1 MKMKTKQK
9 NKALNLIHYFFA
21 SCSNVSQEKMS
32 PAVISNLV
40 VRTFEVVFGS
50 NTTVITF
57 LLTVVLSQ
65 GVNETGEIVVE
76 LGSLNGCPSTVTE
89 FSENQNDS

>member
-21 SCSNVSQEKMS
+21 SCSNLSRVRTS
-32 PAVISNLV
+32 PAVNSNIV
-40 VRTFEVVFGS
+40 MRTFEVVFGS

-65 GVNETGEIVVE
+65 GVNERGEIVVE
-76 LGSLNGCPSTVTE
+76 LGSLNGCLSTVNE
-89 FSENQNDS
+89 Y

>member
-21 SCSNVSQEKMS
+21 SCSNVSQAKIS

-50 NTTVITF
+50 TTTVVTF
-57 LLTVVLSQ
+57 FLTAALSQ
-65 GVNETGEIVVE
+65 GVDKTGEIAVE
-76 LGSLNGCPSTVTE
+76 LGALNGCPSTVTE

>member
-50 NTTVITF
+50 TTRVITF
-57 LLTVVLSQ
+57 LLTAALSQ
-65 GVNETGEIVVE
+65 GVDNTGEIAVE
-76 LGSLNGCPSTVTE
+76 LGTLNGCPSTVTE

>member
-21 SCSNVSQEKMS
+21 SCSNLSRVRTS
-32 PAVISNLV
+32 PAVNSNIV
-40 VRTFEVVFGS
+40 MRTFEVVFGS

-76 LGSLNGCPSTVTE
+76 LGSLNGCLSTVTE
-89 FSENQNDS
+89 YS

>member
-21 SCSNVSQEKMS
+21 SCSNLSRVRTS
-32 PAVISNLV
+32 PAVNSNIV
-40 VRTFEVVFGS
+40 MRTSEVVFGS
-50 NTTVITF
+50 TTTVITF

-76 LGSLNGCPSTVTE
+76 LGSLNGCLSTVNE
-89 FSENQNDS
+89 Y

>member
-21 SCSNVSQEKMS
+21 SCSNVSQAKMS

-50 NTTVITF
+50 TTTVITF
-57 LLTVVLSQ
+57 LLIIALSQ
-65 GVNETGEIVVE
+65 GVAKTEPNAFE
-76 LGSLNGCPSTVTE
+76 LGSLNGCPSTITAP
-89 FSENQNDS
+89 SGNQKES

>member
-21 SCSNVSQEKMS
+21 SCSNVSLVRTS
-32 PAVISNLV
+32 PAVNSNIV
-40 VRTFEVVFGS
+40 MRTFEVVFGS

-65 GVNETGEIVVE
+65 GVNERGEIVDE
-76 LGSLNGCPSTVTE
+76 LGSLNGCLSTVNE
-89 FSENQNDS
+89 Y

>member
-1 MKMKTKQK
+1 MKTKQK

-21 SCSNVSQEKMS
+21 SCSNLSRVRTS
-32 PAVISNLV
+32 PAVNSNIV
-40 VRTFEVVFGS
+40 MRTFEVVFGS

-76 LGSLNGCPSTVTE
+76 LGSLNGCLSTV
-89 FSENQNDS
+89 NDY

>member
-50 NTTVITF
+50 TTTVITF
-57 LLTVVLSQ
+57 LLTIALSQ
-65 GVNETGEIVVE
+65 GVDKMEPIAFE
-76 LGSLNGCPSTVTE
+76 LGSLNGCPSTATE
-89 FSENQNDS
+89 CSENQNDS

>member
-21 SCSNVSQEKMS
+21 SCSNVSQVRTS
-32 PAVISNLV
+32 PAVISNIV

-50 NTTVITF
+50 TTTVITF
-57 LLTVVLSQ
+57 FLTAALSQ
-65 GVNETGEIVVE
+65 GVDKTGEIAVE
-76 LGSLNGCPSTVTE
+76 LGALNGCPSTVTE

>member
-50 NTTVITF
+50 TTTVITF
-57 LLTVVLSQ
+57 FLTAALSQ
-65 GVNETGEIVVE
+65 GVDKTGEIAVE
-76 LGSLNGCPSTVTE
+76 LGALNGFPSTATE
-89 FSENQNDS
+89 YSENQNDS

>member
-21 SCSNVSQEKMS
+21 SCSNLSRVRTS
-32 PAVISNLV
+32 PAVNSNIV
-40 VRTFEVVFGS
+40 MRTFEVVFGS

-57 LLTVVLSQ
+57 LLTADLSQ
-65 GVNETGEIVVE
+65 GVNERGEIVVE
-76 LGSLNGCPSTVTE
+76 LGSLNACLSTVNE
-89 FSENQNDS
+89 Y

>member
-1 MKMKTKQK
+1 MKTKQK

-21 SCSNVSQEKMS
+21 SCSNLSRVRTS
-32 PAVISNLV
+32 PAVNSNIV
-40 VRTFEVVFGS
+40 MRTFEVVFGS

-65 GVNETGEIVVE
+65 GVNERGEIVVE
-76 LGSLNGCPSTVTE
+76 LGSLNGCLSTVNE
-89 FSENQNDS
+89 Y

>member
-21 SCSNVSQEKMS
+21 SCSNLSRVRTS
-32 PAVISNLV
+32 PAVNSNIV
-40 VRTFEVVFGS
+40 MRTFEVVFGS

-76 LGSLNGCPSTVTE
+76 LGSLNGCLSTVNE
-89 FSENQNDS
+89 Y

>member
-21 SCSNVSQEKMS
+21 SCSNLSLVRTS
-32 PAVISNLV
+32 PAVISNIV
-40 VRTFEVVFGS
+40 MRTFEVVFGS

-76 LGSLNGCPSTVTE
+76 LGSLNGCLSTVTE
-89 FSENQNDS
+89 YSSTENDS

>member
-1 MKMKTKQK
+1 MKTKQK

-21 SCSNVSQEKMS
+21 SCSNLSLVRTS
-32 PAVISNLV
+32 PAVISNIV
-40 VRTFEVVFGS
+40 MRTFEVVFGS

-76 LGSLNGCPSTVTE
+76 LGSLNGCLSTVTE
-89 FSENQNDS
+89 YS

>member
-1 MKMKTKQK
+1 MKTKQK

-21 SCSNVSQEKMS
+21 SCSNLSRVRTS
-32 PAVISNLV
+32 PAVNSNIV
-40 VRTFEVVFGS
+40 MRTFEVVFGS

-76 LGSLNGCPSTVTE
+76 LGSLNGCLSTVNE
-89 FSENQNDS
+89 Y

>member
-21 SCSNVSQEKMS
+21 SCSNLSLVRTS
-32 PAVISNLV
+32 PAVISNIV
-40 VRTFEVVFGS
+40 MRTFEVVFGS

-76 LGSLNGCPSTVTE
+76 LGSLNGCLSTVTE
-89 FSENQNDS
+89 YS

>member
-1 MKMKTKQK
+1 MKTKQK

-76 LGSLNGCPSTVTE
+76 LGSLNGCLSTVNE
-89 FSENQNDS
+89 Y

>member
-1 MKMKTKQK
+1 MKTKQK

-32 PAVISNLV
+32 PAVISNLA

-50 NTTVITF
+50 NTTVSTF
-57 LLTVVLSQ
+57 LLTADLSQ
-65 GVNETGEIVVE
+65 GVNEKGEIAVE
-76 LGSLNGCPSTVTE
+76 LGSLNACLSTVNE
-89 FSENQNDS
+89 YLEIENDS

>member
-21 SCSNVSQEKMS
+21 SCSNLSRVRTS
-32 PAVISNLV
+32 PAVNSNIV
-40 VRTFEVVFGS
+40 MRTSEVVFGS
-50 NTTVITF
+50 TTTVITF

-65 GVNETGEIVVE
+65 GVNERGEIVVE
-76 LGSLNGCPSTVTE
+76 LGSLNACLSTVNE
-89 FSENQNDS
+89 Y

>member
-21 SCSNVSQEKMS
+21 SCSNLSRVRTS
-32 PAVISNLV
+32 PAVNSNIV
-40 VRTFEVVFGS
+40 MRTFEVVFGS
-50 NTTVITF
+50 TTTVITF
-57 LLTVVLSQ
+57 LLTADLSQ

-76 LGSLNGCPSTVTE
+76 LGSLNACLSTVNE
-89 FSENQNDS
+89 YLEIENDS

>member
-40 VRTFEVVFGS
+40 VRSFEVVFGS
-50 NTTVITF
+50 TTTVITF

-76 LGSLNGCPSTVTE
+76 LGSLNGCLSTVNE
-89 FSENQNDS
+89 F

>member
-1 MKMKTKQK
+1 MKTKQK

-21 SCSNVSQEKMS
+21 SCSNLSRVRTS
-32 PAVISNLV
+32 PAVNSNIV
-40 VRTFEVVFGS
+40 MRTFEVVFGS

-76 LGSLNGCPSTVTE
+76 LGSLNGCLSTVTE
-89 FSENQNDS
+89 YS

>member
-21 SCSNVSQEKMS
+21 SCSNVSQVRTS
-32 PAVISNLV
+32 PAVILNLV

-50 NTTVITF
+50 TTTVITF
-57 LLTVVLSQ
+57 FLTAALSQ
-65 GVNETGEIVVE
+65 GVDERGEIVVE
-76 LGSLNGCPSTVTE
+76 LGSLNACLSTVNE
-89 FSENQNDS
+89 Y